1 MKKYSAY
8 RKREVPRDYFLV
20 PNDVFVLKLTP
31 GEFMVYGYLLRC
43 ENRETFDCY
52 PSMKTI
58 SRATGLSMN
67 SVRKYVEGL
76 RDKCLIR
83 TEQTRVQMQGGGT
96 RNGNL
101 RFQIRPIE
109 EAVQDFY
116 DRELLGIG

>member
-1 MKKYSAY
+1 M
-8 RKREVPRDYFLV
+8 
-20 PNDVFVLKLTP
+20 
-31 GEFMVYGYLLRC
+31 YGYLLRC

-58 SRATGLSMN
+58 SRDTGISVN
-67 SVRKYVEGL
+67 SVRKYVDGL

-83 TEQTRVQMQGGGT
+83 TEPTRVQMKDGRT

-109 EAVQDFY
+109 EAVQDYY

>member
-1 MKKYSAY
+1 MKKYRVY
-8 RKREVPRDYFLV
+8 RKREAERDFFLV

-58 SRATGLSMN
+58 SRDTGISVN
-67 SVRKYVEGL
+67 SVRKYVDGL

-83 TEQTRVQMQGGGT
+83 TEPTRVQMKDGRT

-101 RFQIRPIE
+101 RFQIRPID

-116 DRELLGIG
+116 DRELLEIG